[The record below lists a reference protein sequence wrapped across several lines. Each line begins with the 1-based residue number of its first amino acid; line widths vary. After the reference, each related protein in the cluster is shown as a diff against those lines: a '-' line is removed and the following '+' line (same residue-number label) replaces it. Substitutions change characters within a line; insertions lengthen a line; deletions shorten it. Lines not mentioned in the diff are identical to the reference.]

1 MKSRMK
7 KLLAAALA
15 LCLIAALVPG
25 AALAADTGNF
35 STPTKGKPETKTY
48 HATLA
53 EAIAYVGGFTS
64 AENKVVTVEANSV
77 EISSNI
83 SDRNVKLVVPEG
95 KAINISN
102 NVEINAAIELNGSM
116 NVASGR
122 TATINGSLTGDG
134 TIVVSG
140 GTTVSV
146 APVPS
151 TYGMYSG
158 KNGANVSTS
167 SPGLV
172 TARNACASE
181 PVAPDVGKMCCSV

>member
-15 LCLIAALVPG
+15 LCLIAAMVPG

-83 SDRNVKLVVPEG
+83 SDRNVKLVVPECSIG
-95 KAINISN
+95 GGYSA
-102 NVEINAAIELNGSM
+102 EFL
-116 NVASGR
+116 
-122 TATINGSLTGDG
+122 DG
-134 TIVVSG
+134 YKRERQSKVLLCY
-140 GTTVSV
+140 
-146 APVPS
+146 P
-151 TYGMYSG
+151 
-158 KNGANVSTS
+158 
-167 SPGLV
+167 
-172 TARNACASE
+172 
-181 PVAPDVGKMCCSV
+181 